1 MIIRESVMLLSGV
14 ARAVTQHCRR
24 TPVLTLFTKELCPL
38 CDEAKAALEPY
49 RHRFELQEVDITRPE
64 NRVWFD
70 RYHQHIP
77 VFHLNGQFLMQHR
90 VNAVLLERRLEEA
103 Q

>member
-1 MIIRESVMLLSGV
+1 SLSLSVCVCQSVMLLSGV

-24 TPVLTLFTKELCPL
+24 TPVLTLFTK
-38 CDEAKAALEPY
+38 
-49 RHRFELQEVDITRPE
+49 FELQEVDITRPE

-90 VNAVLLERRLEEA
+90 VNAVLLERRLEE
-103 Q
+103 QPITTPN